1 MLKKIYQAEFVQ
13 SVVTLM
19 TGTIIAQIIAY
30 LVYPILT
37 RIYSPAEMGELG
49 FYMRMVAFIAAF
61 ATARYE
67 LALPIAKRD
76 HHAFQLYRLSFRI
89 ALVVLTAVTIVGMVY
104 ALFKPYQLSNFVF
117 VLMTVVSAY
126 IAVWINLGT
135 SWAIRTKEFRKI
147 SIQRIVNALSVN
159 SLRLLFGLFSFGSLG
174 LIFATMIGSLLSIF
188 VFVINFAKLK
198 RANLPFR
205 NKKRMR
211 VMATEFKQF
220 PKVNL
225 PHALLD
231 LGVDLAIS
239 SFILAYYGKS
249 VFGSYSHAYLMLR
262 LPLLVIGQSIGQ
274 VFFNKCSSLINEGKS
289 CYPLLMKTLKT
300 LFLLSIVPFTILFF
314 WGEPIFEVV
323 FGKEWGESGRF
334 ASLLAP
340 YLMLNFL
347 VSPVSSLPL
356 VLGRQKEMFM
366 IGILVGLFHL
376 FIYGLLPF
384 LYVVSPT
391 NNASTLPFDVLLK
404 STMIGLSAILVVV
417 LFLYLQYAKSGRKTV
432 TN

>member
-19 TGTIIAQIIAY
+19 TGTVIAQIIAY
-30 LVYPILT
+30 LVYPFLT
-37 RIYSPAEMGELG
+37 RIYSTDEIGELG
-49 FYMRMVAFIAAF
+49 FYTRLVAFIAAF

-76 HHAFQLYRLSFRI
+76 QHAYQLFRLSFRI
-89 ALVVLTAVTIVGMVY
+89 AFVVLIAVTLVGLAY
-104 ALFKPYQLSNFVF
+104 YLFKPYQLSNFVF

-159 SLRLLFGLFSFGSLG
+159 SLRLIFGLFSFGSLG
-174 LIFATMIGSLLSIF
+174 LIFATMLGSLFSIF
-188 VFVINFAKLK
+188 VFVISFGKLK
-198 RANLPFR
+198 RDNLSFQ

-211 VMATEFKQF
+211 VMAAEFKQF
-220 PKVNL
+220 PKINL

-231 LGVDLAIS
+231 LGVDLAVS

-249 VFGSYSHAYLMLR
+249 LFGSYSHAYLMLR

-274 VFFNKCSSLINEGKS
+274 VFFNKCSSLVNEGKS
-289 CYPLLMKTLKT
+289 CYPLLLKTLKT

-323 FGKEWGESGRF
+323 FGEKWGESGRF

-356 VLGRQKEMFM
+356 VLGRQKEMFL

-384 LYVVSPT
+384 LYLVSPT
-391 NNASTLPFDVLLK
+391 NSVANLPFEMLLK
-404 STMIGLSAILVVV
+404 STMIGLSAILVIV
-417 LFLYLQYAKSGRKTV
+417 LFLYLQYAKSGRKTIA
-432 TN
+432 N